1 MKEQLEGLFLSAHS
15 YTDSAVIVQLFTNK
29 YGRKSFIFRGAK
41 KKNSPYLF
49 QPLHFIEFNSSFK
62 YEKSI
67 NNASNQQLSFPCHQI
82 TSDIRKTSIAFFLTE
97 ILNAIL
103 KEGDN
108 SKELY
113 HFIKNS
119 FLLFE
124 IQPFNPDFHLVFL
137 TQLLSFLGIEPENNF
152 SEKHTYFNI
161 KLAKFVGLKE
171 NYTLNK
177 SISCDFS
184 MLLGTTID
192 KYSTIKLDKEKR
204 NVLIEVLFEYFEYHF
219 QFKSKQISSHKIFKT
234 IFS

>member
-15 YTDSAVIVQLFTNK
+15 YTDTAVIVQLFTDK
-29 YGRKSFIFRGAK
+29 YGRRSFIFKGAK

-49 QPLHFIEFNSSFK
+49 QPLHFIEFSSSFK
-62 YEKSI
+62 HEKSI

-97 ILNAIL
+97 ILNALL
-103 KEGDN
+103 KEGDY

-124 IQPFNPDFHLVFL
+124 IHPFNPDFRLVFL
-137 TQLLSFLGIEPENNF
+137 IQLLSFLGVEPENNF
-152 SEKHTYFNI
+152 SEKNIYFNI

-171 NYTLNK
+171 NYTIAQ
-177 SISCDFS
+177 SVSFDFS
-184 MLLGTTID
+184 ILLGTTID
-192 KYSTIKLDKEKR
+192 KYETLRLNKEKR

-219 QFKSKQISSHKIFKT
+219 PFKSKQISSHKIFKT

>member
-1 MKEQLEGLFLSAHS
+1 MKQQLEGLFLSAHS
-15 YTDSAVIVQLFTNK
+15 YTDTAVIVQLFTDK
-29 YGRKSFIFRGAK
+29 YGRRSFIFKGAK

-49 QPLHFIEFNSSFK
+49 QPLHFIEFSSSFK
-62 YEKSI
+62 HEKSI

-97 ILNAIL
+97 ILNALL
-103 KEGDN
+103 KEGDY

-124 IQPFNPDFHLVFL
+124 IHPFNPDFHLVFL
-137 TQLLSFLGIEPENNF
+137 IQLLSFLGVEPENNF
-152 SEKHTYFNI
+152 SEKNIYFNI

-171 NYTLNK
+171 NYTIDQ
-177 SISCDFS
+177 SVSFDFS
-184 MLLGTTID
+184 ILLGTTID
-192 KYSTIKLDKEKR
+192 KYETLRLNKEKR

-219 QFKSKQISSHKIFKT
+219 PFKSKQISSHKIFKT

>member
-15 YTDSAVIVQLFTNK
+15 YTDTAVIVQLFTDK
-29 YGRKSFIFRGAK
+29 YGRRSFIFKGAK

-49 QPLHFIEFNSSFK
+49 QPLHFIEFSSSFK
-62 YEKSI
+62 HEKSI

-97 ILNAIL
+97 ILNALL
-103 KEGDN
+103 KEGDY

-124 IQPFNPDFHLVFL
+124 IHPFNPDFHLVFL
-137 TQLLSFLGIEPENNF
+137 IQLLSFLGVEPENNF
-152 SEKHTYFNI
+152 SEKNIYFNI

-171 NYTLNK
+171 NYTIDQ
-177 SISCDFS
+177 SVSFDFS
-184 MLLGTTID
+184 ILLGTTID
-192 KYSTIKLDKEKR
+192 KYETLRLNKEKR
-204 NVLIEVLFEYFEYHF
+204 NVR
-219 QFKSKQISSHKIFKT
+219 QNKGFKLYIFPGL
-234 IFS
+234 